1 MHDSQTS
8 NGKGNAFLKATAR
21 SEYSLDHQQK
31 TEVAVS
37 DQKSALEGSA
47 THKAIPQQQLT
58 VNINQTQEK
67 GGQPTSVKRS
77 RSIQASQPPSS
88 IQRNKYLRLIDDY
101 KFTELRYHS

>member
-8 NGKGNAFLKATAR
+8 NGNGNAFLKATAR
-21 SEYSLDHQQK
+21 SEYSPDHQQK

-67 GGQPTSVKRS
+67 GG
-77 RSIQASQPPSS
+77 AAHLSQT
-88 IQRNKYLRLIDDY
+88 I
-101 KFTELRYHS
+101 TEHSGESATLKHSKKQIPQTHR